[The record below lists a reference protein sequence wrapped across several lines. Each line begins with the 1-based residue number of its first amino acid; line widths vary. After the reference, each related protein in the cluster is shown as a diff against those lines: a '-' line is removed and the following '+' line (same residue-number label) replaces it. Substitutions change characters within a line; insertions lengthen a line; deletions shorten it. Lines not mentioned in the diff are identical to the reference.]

1 MDAITLLLIIVLAT
15 IISDVIMIIIQSK
28 FMKKPPAA
36 PFHKDAMMG
45 ILGELNSLI
54 DIEFMTVVEAP
65 NAVRQVDIISDFEKV
80 QTEVTRNVLNSL
92 STAFF
97 VQANAAGLKQEYIM
111 TYVARKTTLVVIDY
125 MKTHN
130 FNFKHE

>member
-1 MDAITLLLIIVLAT
+1 
-15 IISDVIMIIIQSK
+15 
-28 FMKKPPAA
+28 
-36 PFHKDAMMG
+36 MMG

-97 VQANAAGLKQEYIM
+97 IQANAAGLKQEYIM